1 MILSLYNK
9 YILPKVLNCTCG
21 SKPINYQ
28 RAKIVPLAEGVIL
41 DIGIGSGLNIPFY
54 NKSKIKYLY
63 GLDPSKEL
71 IEMAKPF
78 AKKNQIEIEFLKC
91 GAEKIPLSDNSIDTV
106 LITYTM
112 CTIPDVSL
120 SNSEIMRV
128 LKDNGKLLFC
138 EHGLAPDA
146 NIAKWQ
152 KRINPFWGKIAGGCN
167 LDRNIPKLITSSG
180 FKISNME
187 EMYLPSTPK
196 FAGYN
201 YWGVAEKININLN
214 T

>member
-1 MILSLYNK
+1 MSFYNK
-9 YILPKVLNCTCG
+9 YILPKVLNCTCA

-28 RAKIVPLAEGVIL
+28 RDKIVPLAEGVVL
-41 DIGIGSGLNIPFY
+41 DVGIGSGLNIPFY
-54 NKSKIKYLY
+54 NKTKIKQLY

-71 IEMAKPF
+71 LDIAKSV
-78 AKKNQIEIEFLKC
+78 AKKENLEIEFLEC
-91 GAEKIPLSDNSIDTV
+91 GAESIPLPDKSIDTV

-112 CTIPDVSL
+112 CTIPDVAL

-128 LKDNGKLLFC
+128 LKDDGKLLFC
-138 EHGLAPDA
+138 EHGLAPDK

-152 KRINPFWGKIAGGCN
+152 KRINPLWGKIAGGCN
-167 LDRNIPKLITSSG
+167 LNRDIPKLISSSG

-201 YWGVAEKININLN
+201 YWGVAKK
-214 T
+214 

>member
-1 MILSLYNK
+1 MGFYDK
-9 YILPKVLNCTCG
+9 YILPKFLNCACG
-21 SKPINYQ
+21 TKPINYQ
-28 RAKIVPLAEGVIL
+28 REKIVPLAKGIVL

-54 NKSKIKYLY
+54 NKSNIDRLY
-63 GLDPSKEL
+63 GLDPSEEL
-71 IEMAKPF
+71 LKIAKPL
-78 AKKNQIEIEFLKC
+78 AKKNELEIEFLQC
-91 GAEKIPLSDNSIDTV
+91 GAEAIPLPDQSIDTV

-112 CTIPDVSL
+112 CTIPDIKL

-128 LKDNGKLLFC
+128 LKSEGQLLFC
-138 EHGLAPDA
+138 EHGLAPDK

-152 KRINPFWGKIAGGCN
+152 RRINPIWSKIAGGCN
-167 LDRNIPKLITSSG
+167 LNRDIPNLITSSG

-201 YWGVAEKININLN
+201 YWGVAKK
-214 T
+214 

>member
-1 MILSLYNK
+1 MSFYNK
-9 YILPKVLNCTCG
+9 YILPKVLNCACA

-28 RAKIVPLAEGVIL
+28 RDKIVPLAEGVVL

-54 NKSKIKYLY
+54 NKTKIKQLY

-71 IEMAKPF
+71 LDIAKSV
-78 AKKNQIEIEFLKC
+78 AKKENLEIEFLEC
-91 GAEKIPLSDNSIDTV
+91 GAESIPLPDKSIDTV
-106 LITYTM
+106 LMTYTM
-112 CTIPDVSL
+112 CTITDVAL
-120 SNSEIMRV
+120 SNSEIIRV
-128 LKDNGKLLFC
+128 LKDDGKLLFC
-138 EHGLAPDA
+138 EHGLAPDK

-152 KRINPFWGKIAGGCN
+152 KRINPLWSKIAGGCN
-167 LDRNIPKLITSSG
+167 LNRDIPNLISSSG

-201 YWGVAEKININLN
+201 YWGVAKK
-214 T
+214 

>member
-1 MILSLYNK
+1 LGFYDK
-9 YILPKVLNCTCG
+9 YILPKFLNCACG
-21 SKPINYQ
+21 TKPINYQ
-28 RAKIVPLAEGVIL
+28 REKIVPLAKGIVL

-54 NKSKIKYLY
+54 NKSNIDRLY
-63 GLDPSKEL
+63 GLDPSEEL
-71 IEMAKPF
+71 LKIAKPL
-78 AKKNQIEIEFLKC
+78 AKKNELEIEFLQC
-91 GAEKIPLSDNSIDTV
+91 GAEAIPLPDQSIDTV

-112 CTIPDVSL
+112 CTIPDIKL

-128 LKDNGKLLFC
+128 LKPEGQLLFC
-138 EHGLAPDA
+138 EHGLAPDK

-152 KRINPFWGKIAGGCN
+152 RRINPIWSKIAGGCN
-167 LDRNIPKLITSSG
+167 LNRDIPNLITSSG

-201 YWGVAEKININLN
+201 YWGVAKK
-214 T
+214 

>member
-1 MILSLYNK
+1 LDFYDK
-9 YILPKVLNCTCG
+9 YILPKFLNCACG
-21 SKPINYQ
+21 TKPINYQ
-28 RAKIVPLAEGVIL
+28 RDKIVPLAKGIVL

-54 NKSKIKYLY
+54 NKSNIDHLY
-63 GLDPSKEL
+63 GLDPSEEL
-71 IEMAKPF
+71 LKIAKPL
-78 AKKNQIEIEFLKC
+78 AKKNELEIEFLQC
-91 GAEKIPLSDNSIDTV
+91 GAEAIPLPDQSIDTV

-112 CTIPDVSL
+112 CTIPDIKL

-128 LKDNGKLLFC
+128 LKPEGQLLFC
-138 EHGLAPDA
+138 EHGLAPDK

-152 KRINPFWGKIAGGCN
+152 RRINPIWSKIAGGCN
-167 LDRNIPKLITSSG
+167 LNRDIPKLITSSG

-201 YWGVAEKININLN
+201 YWGVAKK
-214 T
+214 

>member
-1 MILSLYNK
+1 LGLYNK

-28 RAKIVPLAEGVIL
+28 RAKIVPLAEGVVL

-71 IEMAKPF
+71 IEMAKPL
-78 AKKNQIEIEFLKC
+78 ANLNQIEIEFLEC
-91 GAEKIPLSDNSIDTV
+91 GAENIPLPDNSIDTV

-112 CTIPDVSL
+112 CTISNVSL
-120 SNSEIMRV
+120 ANSEIIRV
-128 LKDNGKLLFC
+128 LKNDGKLLFC
-138 EHGLAPDA
+138 EHGLAPDKKVA
-146 NIAKWQ
+146 NWQ
-152 KRINPFWGKIAGGCN
+152 KRINPIWTKIAGGCN
-167 LDRNIPKLITSSG
+167 LDRDIPNLITSSG
-180 FKISNME
+180 LKIDNME

-201 YWGVAEKININLN
+201 YWGVAKK
-214 T
+214 

>member
-1 MILSLYNK
+1 MSFYNK
-9 YILPKVLNCTCG
+9 YILPKVLNCTCA

-28 RAKIVPLAEGVIL
+28 RDKIVPLAEGVVL
-41 DIGIGSGLNIPFY
+41 DVGIGSGLNIPFY
-54 NKSKIKYLY
+54 NKTKSKQLY

-71 IEMAKPF
+71 LEIAKPV
-78 AKKNQIEIEFLKC
+78 AEKNQLAIEFLKC

-128 LKDNGKLLFC
+128 LKNNGKLLFC
-138 EHGLAPDA
+138 EHGLAPDP

-152 KRINPFWGKIAGGCN
+152 KIINPIWNKIAGGCN
-167 LDRNIPKLITSSG
+167 LNRDIPKLISSSG

-201 YWGVAEKININLN
+201 YWGVAKK
-214 T
+214 

>member
-1 MILSLYNK
+1 MSFYDK
-9 YILPKVLNCTCG
+9 YILPKVLNCTCA
-21 SKPINYQ
+21 SKPIRYQ
-28 RAKIVPLAEGVIL
+28 RDKIVPLAEGVVL
-41 DIGIGSGLNIPFY
+41 DVGIGSGLNIPFY
-54 NKSKIKYLY
+54 NKSKINYLY

-71 IEMAKPF
+71 LDIAKSV
-78 AKKNQIEIEFLKC
+78 ANKENLEIEFLEC
-91 GAEKIPLSDNSIDTV
+91 GAESIPLPDKSIDTV

-112 CTIPDVSL
+112 CTIPDVAL

-128 LKDNGKLLFC
+128 LKDDGKLLFC
-138 EHGLAPDA
+138 EHGLAPDK

-152 KRINPFWGKIAGGCN
+152 KRINPLWGKIAGGCN
-167 LDRNIPKLITSSG
+167 LNRDIPKLISSSG

-201 YWGVAEKININLN
+201 YWGVAKK
-214 T
+214 

>member
-1 MILSLYNK
+1 LSFYDK
-9 YILPKVLNCTCG
+9 YILPKLLNCACG

-28 RAKIVPLAEGVIL
+28 RDKIVPLAKGIVL

-54 NKSKIKYLY
+54 NKSNINHLY
-63 GLDPSKEL
+63 GLDPSEEL
-71 IEMAKPF
+71 LKIAEPL
-78 AKKNQIEIEFLKC
+78 AKKNELEIEFLQC
-91 GAEKIPLSDNSIDTV
+91 GAEAIPLPDQSIDTV

-112 CTIPDVSL
+112 CTIPNIKL

-128 LKDNGKLLFC
+128 LKPEGQLLFC
-138 EHGLAPDA
+138 EHGLAPDK

-152 KRINPFWGKIAGGCN
+152 RRINPIWSKIAGGCN
-167 LDRNIPKLITSSG
+167 LNRDIPKLITSSG

-201 YWGVAEKININLN
+201 YWGVAKK
-214 T
+214 